1 MWVKNRITTP
11 LQILQHA
18 SLSASA
24 SAIFSR
30 NNQTTNP
37 YLGYWRN
44 SGQEAGDPMEVH
56 QAKPGCYLGNRCCI
70 PVFKE
75 LSDRILTNQSVA
87 QQQSLLNKRLLVM
100 AKQLQDWQ
108 EITQNVNQLGNAEL
122 DKVMLMMSRFE
133 ECILQIEN
141 NWKLISDLPQSAHT
155 PLAKEE
161 CEAHISFPKR
171 YFTSFSGGA
180 SRSEK
185 ALFSDNSVT
194 ITGSHPVTQ
203 VRSQYWIVLALPWNN
218 GNTCD
223 STHKNCLSP
232 GDHRCASF
240 ELWGLDHQ
248 RQDGEG
254 TLLLEGSSSIDSPT
268 YVQEFLVLWNTMQ
281 HFSQV
286 LVKIKSNHG
295 NPNVTCLYHIQIHGK
310 VGNNDEGYV
319 SDFAMPS

>member
-1 MWVKNRITTP
+1 
-11 LQILQHA
+11 
-18 SLSASA
+18 
-24 SAIFSR
+24 
-30 NNQTTNP
+30 
-37 YLGYWRN
+37 
-44 SGQEAGDPMEVH
+44 
-56 QAKPGCYLGNRCCI
+56 
-70 PVFKE
+70 
-75 LSDRILTNQSVA
+75 
-87 QQQSLLNKRLLVM
+87 M

-141 NWKLISDLPQSAHT
+141 NWKLITDLPQSAHT

-180 SRSEK
+180 SMIECLTSPTWSYCRRSRSEK

-232 GDHRCASF
+232 GDHRCACF
-240 ELWGLDHQ
+240 QIPHI
-248 RQDGEG
+248 R
-254 TLLLEGSSSIDSPT
+254 SSIHPQS
-268 YVQEFLVLWNTMQ
+268 
-281 HFSQV
+281 
-286 LVKIKSNHG
+286 I
-295 NPNVTCLYHIQIHGK
+295 
-310 VGNNDEGYV
+310 
-319 SDFAMPS
+319 